1 MSKPAFANSS
11 PKHPLLDQVGRR
23 VREIRSRRGMTR
35 KQLAAA
41 AEISER
47 HLANLE
53 SGVGN
58 ASILLLHQVAGGL
71 RSSLVD
77 LLGDITTSSPEWLL
91 IREALSGREEQELHR
106 VRIRLNDLLGE
117 PYSKRQ
123 PSGRIALI
131 GLRGA
136 GKSTLG
142 KMLADHLGYPFVE
155 LTREIEKLA
164 GCSIGEIQALYGGNT
179 YQRYEQKALK
189 EVIGQFT
196 QIVVATPGGLAA
208 DATALN
214 VVLTN
219 FTTVWL
225 KADPEDHMQRVVD
238 QGDLRPMA
246 ASSEAMDDLKGILAG
261 REPFYSKADHT
272 LDTSEQSLKQTFVLL
287 KKMITPAPQ
296 EVSCAS

>member
-1 MSKPAFANSS
+1 MCSS
-11 PKHPLLDQVGRR
+11 DL
-23 VREIRSRRGMTR
+23 
-35 KQLAAA
+35 AA

-91 IREALSGREEQELHR
+91 IREALSGRGEQELHR